1 MNIKENETYTIKL
14 NSGEELIAKV
24 TEVTDSYIIVKE
36 PASVAPGPQGMG
48 LVPSMFTSEPKA
60 DVSINTNSIAM
71 ISVTEAGVKTKYT
84 QATSSIVMPDKQII
98 MG

>member
-24 TEVTDSYIIVKE
+24 TEVKDDYIIVKE
-36 PASVAPGPQGMG
+36 PASVALGPQDMG

-71 ISVTEAGVKTKYT
+71 FSVTEEAVKAKYI
-84 QATSSIVMPDKQII
+84 QATSNIVMPEKKII